1 MRYLIRFSL
10 NDTTELE
17 TLGASQGVYLTPEG
31 DSGWAILEKSDEQS
45 LRDNLGVE
53 AKEIKPLLSIREY
66 SAIRD
71 AREELEEAKG
81 RFVDDP
87 SGALQDGR
95 RSVGRALETI
105 GYPAPERAEEAP
117 EARREILEEYSQ
129 TDSEGADVGDM
140 REAFSRLSDIL
151 ERSARV

>member
-1 MRYLIRFSL
+1 M
-10 NDTTELE
+10 
-17 TLGASQGVYLTPEG
+17 
-31 DSGWAILEKSDEQS
+31 
-45 LRDNLGVE
+45 
-53 AKEIKPLLSIREY
+53 LSVREY

-117 EARREILEEYSQ
+117 EARREILKEYSQ
-129 TDSEGADVGDM
+129 TDPQGADVGDM
-140 REAFSRLSDIL
+140 REAFSSLSDIL
-151 ERSARV
+151 ERAARV

>member
-1 MRYLIRFSL
+1 MRYLVKFSL
-10 NDTTELE
+10 RDTTELQALDSSE
-17 TLGASQGVYLTPEG
+17 GVYLSPEDG
-31 DSGWAILEKSDEQS
+31 AGWIILEEFDEQY
-45 LRDNLGVE
+45 LRDDLGVDARE
-53 AKEIKPLLSIREY
+53 VQPLLSVREY

-117 EARREILEEYSQ
+117 EARREILKEYSQ
-129 TDSEGADVGDM
+129 TDPQGADVGDM
-140 REAFSRLSDIL
+140 REAFSSLSDIL
-151 ERSARV
+151 ERAARV